1 MYPFMPVSINLK
13 KVCNSIPH
21 PTLPIK
27 LENMEFDL
35 LLFYLSGH
43 VQYVVTNGVCS
54 KKLQVTSRNT
64 LMVSTGSHNYYF

>member
-1 MYPFMPVSINLK
+1 MPVSINLK
-13 KVCNSIPH
+13 KVCNNIPH
-21 PTLPIK
+21 PTLLLI
-27 LENMEFDL
+27 LENMGLDL

-43 VQYVVTNGVCS
+43 VQYIVTNGVCS